1 MRNVVQM
8 MKLLKIEHTPI
19 IVEKLEKDLW
29 KLSHPIVIRL
39 FIEEA
44 GIIRLKI
51 NPGFIFNFRSG
62 SRFLNASI
70 PKIDDF
76 AVVWLYHDFGYNY
89 HGLSRATWD
98 DLMYQGLKLKG
109 LSTWK
114 SWIAYRGVRWGGE
127 EPWYDIDERNKA
139 LCSLTWDDK

>member
-1 MRNVVQM
+1 
-8 MKLLKIEHTPI
+8 MKLLKIENSPI
-19 IVEKLEKDLW
+19 VVEKLEKDLW
-29 KLSHPIVIRL
+29 KVNEAIVIRL
-39 FIEEA
+39 FIKEA
-44 GIIRLKI
+44 GIIRLHIK
-51 NPGFIFNFRSG
+51 PGFVSNFRSG

-89 HGLSRATWD
+89 HGLSRETWD

-114 SWIAYRGVRWGGE
+114 AWIAYRGVRWGGE
-127 EPWYDIDERNKA
+127 EPWYDIDEKNKA
-139 LCSLTWDDK
+139 YCSMTWDSK